1 MRLSSRLFPAA
12 VLAVAALG
20 LTSSAQA
27 KAPMVKIQA
36 PGFYRF
42 MVGSFEVTVVS
53 DGTVKL
59 PMNKLLSNTKPEKT
73 SATLKRAF
81 LADEVET
88 SVNTY
93 LVNTGTK
100 LVLIDTGAAG
110 LFGPTLGNL
119 LPNLKAAGYQPE
131 QIDEIYITHMHPDH
145 VGGLIANGAIAFP
158 NATLRIDK
166 ADVDFWLD
174 EAKLKAAPEGAKGFF
189 QGAMASVNPYVAAK
203 KLVTFSGA
211 TELIPGVRAEPSHGH
226 TVGHTSYVVE
236 SDGQK
241 LVLWGDLMHAA
252 AVQFADPGVT
262 IQFDTDPKAA
272 AAERKKDYADAAK
285 KGYLVGITHVSFP
298 GVGHLRAAAGGKGYE
313 WLPLNYTGGK

>member
-1 MRLSSRLFPAA
+1 MNMFRSVSTAALIAAAVVVASPAA
-12 VLAVAALG
+12 RA
-20 LTSSAQA
+20 S
-27 KAPMVKIQA
+27 APMVKAQA
-36 PGFYRF
+36 PGFFRF

-59 PMNKLLSNTKPEKT
+59 PMNKLLTGIKPEKT

-81 LADEVET
+81 LPDEVET
-88 SVNTY
+88 SVNTW
-93 LVNTGTK
+93 LVNTGSK

-119 LPNLKAAGYQPE
+119 QTNLKAAGYQPE
-131 QIDEIYITHMHPDH
+131 QVDEIYLTHMHPDH

-158 NATLRIDK
+158 NAKLRIDK
-166 ADVDFWLD
+166 AEVDFWLD
-174 EAKLKAAPEGAKGFF
+174 EAKMKAAPESAKGFF

-203 KLVTFSGA
+203 KLETFSGA
-211 TELIPGVRAEPSHGH
+211 TELVPGIRAEPSHGH

-252 AVQFADPGVT
+252 AVQFRDPSVT
-262 IQFDTDPKAA
+262 IQFDTDAKAA

-285 KGYLVGITHVSFP
+285 NGYLVGITHVSFP
-298 GVGHLRAAAGGKGYE
+298 GVGHLRPGAGGKGYE
-313 WLPLNYTGGK
+313 WLPLNYTTNK